1 MLRYYKELTQKEEP
15 ETISMDTL
23 KFILK
28 RLDEQN
34 KKVGYDKLSNNN
46 KMIITWKA
54 YNSEELN
61 KGISAVVLEDE

>member
-34 KKVGYDKLSNNN
+34 KKVGYDKLSNN
-46 KMIITWKA
+46 KMIITWRA

-61 KGISAVVLEDE
+61 KGISAIVLEDE